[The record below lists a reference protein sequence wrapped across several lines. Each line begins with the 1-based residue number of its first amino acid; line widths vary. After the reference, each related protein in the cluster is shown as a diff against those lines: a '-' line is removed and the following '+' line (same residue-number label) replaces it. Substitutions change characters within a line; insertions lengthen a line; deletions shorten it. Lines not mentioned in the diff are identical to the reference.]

1 MIWFDEEIILNK
13 NISEQLSQVASI
25 IQLGIIIPSA
35 LLCSGV
41 LLSAISISFVLNE
54 KYKKVKITKRKYKNR
69 ICENKFHFF

>member
-41 LLSAISISFVLNE
+41 LLSAISISFALNE
-54 KYKKVKITKRKYKNR
+54 KYKKVK
-69 ICENKFHFF
+69 